1 MLLILSPNIL
11 RILIGCDGLG
21 VRSYLLV
28 IYYNSPKS
36 YNSGIITFMSNRIGD
51 ALIIGSLAFFIMYPS
66 LNLTTMRNFLSLN
79 PLIFLAIII
88 ASFTKRAQLPFRAWL
103 PAAIAAP
110 TPVSSLVHSSTLVT
124 AGVYLLFRNLRDL
137 LFNRVQNL
145 IMFLG
150 IRTILIASVAATNEK
165 DIKKI
170 VALSTLSQLG
180 LIITRLGCK

>member
-1 MLLILSPNIL
+1 MVFYKDIIIRSLFFPLL
-11 RILIGCDGLG
+11 
-21 VRSYLLV
+21 
-28 IYYNSPKS
+28 
-36 YNSGIITFMSNRIGD
+36 
-51 ALIIGSLAFFIMYPS
+51 
-66 LNLTTMRNFLSLN
+66 LSLG
-79 PLIFLAIII
+79 A
-88 ASFTKRAQLPFRAWL
+88 FTKSAQIPFSAWL

-180 LIITRLGCK
+180 LIITRLGCKWVFIRFLMDFYGPSSILVLRELTFFEQKYRHESMGCLWQIKKKRHESTVFLRE

>member
-1 MLLILSPNIL
+1 MRNRLGDVALLFRMGLILQRGSWNIVFYKD
-11 RILIGCDGLG
+11 III
-21 VRSYLLV
+21 RSLFFPLL
-28 IYYNSPKS
+28 
-36 YNSGIITFMSNRIGD
+36 
-51 ALIIGSLAFFIMYPS
+51 
-66 LNLTTMRNFLSLN
+66 LSLG
-79 PLIFLAIII
+79 A
-88 ASFTKRAQLPFRAWL
+88 FTKSAQIPFSAWL

-165 DIKKI
+165 DIKI
-170 VALSTLSQLG
+170 VVLPTLSQLG
-180 LIITRLGCK
+180 LIIPRLGCKWVFLRFHLIINAFFKAIVFISGGNLIHLSLSYQALKTEEV